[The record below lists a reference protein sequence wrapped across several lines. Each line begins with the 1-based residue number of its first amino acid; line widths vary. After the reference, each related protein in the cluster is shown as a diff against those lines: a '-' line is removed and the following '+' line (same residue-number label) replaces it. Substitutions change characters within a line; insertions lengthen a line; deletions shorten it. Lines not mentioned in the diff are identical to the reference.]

1 MKQNQKNRFNGR
13 YNGRN
18 SRAMLTRNTALES
31 TGPMGKLHGT
41 ALQLFEKYQAYA
53 KDALIQNDLILAQT
67 CMQYADHYLRMQSIA
82 IANEQ
87 AMRTNNIEQRA
98 NTTTNN
104 DDKTEDDSLPDVHST
119 AIQEEKSEEGT
130 VQAESESVEISKK
143 TEETPESEKK
153 TPKKTFIIR
162 RKSRSVPKKEETE
175 ESALSDDSV
184 LKQDLSVPVSDMQE
198 NNQ

>member
-13 YNGRN
+13 YNGRS

-31 TGPMGKLHGT
+31 TGPMGKVHGT

-87 AMRTNNIEQRA
+87 AMRANNCEQRA
-98 NTTTNN
+98 NPIINN
-104 DDKTEDDSLPDVHST
+104 EDKTESDSLPDVQ
-119 AIQEEKSEEGT
+119 AVAVEEEKSEEGT
-130 VQAESESVEISKK
+130 VPAESESVE
-143 TEETPESEKK
+143 TSEKAADTAANEK
-153 TPKKTFIIR
+153 APKKPFIIR
-162 RKSRSVPKKEETE
+162 RKSRSVSKKEETE
-175 ESALSDDSV
+175 ESALSDDSI